1 MAKEIENKYALKYF
15 PENLP
20 IEEQKEL
27 EQAYIYCDKFTTIRI
42 RKENSSNKE
51 NIKYIYTI
59 KEKIAKE
66 KNTETNVK
74 EEIEH
79 ELTKE
84 EYEKLLSKKIS
95 NKIEKTRYVI
105 KISNT
110 LKAEIDIYKGVLE
123 GIRNV
128 EVEFKTE
135 EEALEF
141 QKPEWFGKILKGKE
155 FSNRK
160 LAELNKEEIIQMK
173 NKIKELEN

>member
-20 IEEQKEL
+20 VEEQKEL

-84 EYEKLLSKKIS
+84 AIH
-95 NKIEKTRYVI
+95 
-105 KISNT
+105 
-110 LKAEIDIYKGVLE
+110 
-123 GIRNV
+123 
-128 EVEFKTE
+128 
-135 EEALEF
+135 
-141 QKPEWFGKILKGKE
+141 
-155 FSNRK
+155 
-160 LAELNKEEIIQMK
+160 
-173 NKIKELEN
+173 